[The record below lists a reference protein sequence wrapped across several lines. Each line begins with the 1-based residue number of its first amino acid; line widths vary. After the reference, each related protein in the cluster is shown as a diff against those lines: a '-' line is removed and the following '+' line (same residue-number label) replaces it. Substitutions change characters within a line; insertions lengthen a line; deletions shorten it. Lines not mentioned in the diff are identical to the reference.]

1 MKKSWITSKS
11 LVYILI
17 LGFVGEIILKDSYPR
32 LGTLIFNC
40 VLGIALI
47 VGGWQLKLKSNLLA
61 RIVFVLGVL
70 WLGYLF
76 LYYVIGFNNPQF

>member
-1 MKKSWITSKS
+1 MKKSWITSES

-40 VLGIALI
+40 ALGIALI

-61 RIVFVLGVL
+61 RIVFALGVL

>member
-11 LVYILI
+11 LIYILI
-17 LGFVGEIILKDSYPR
+17 FGSVGEIILRDSNPR

-40 VLGIALI
+40 VLGIAFI
-47 VGGWQLKLKSNLLA
+47 VGGWQLNLKTSWVA
-61 RIVFVLGVL
+61 RIVFALGGL

-76 LYYVIGFNNPQF
+76 LYYVTGFNNPQF